1 MAKINP
7 KIDNSWLNTLKN
19 EFNSDYFIELKNF
32 LIEEKKN
39 YIIYPP
45 GNKIFAAY
53 DNTPFDKVKVVI
65 IGQDPYHNPNQAHG
79 MCFSVNK
86 GVAIPPSLQN
96 IFKELHNDIGCKI
109 PDHGN
114 LTEWAKEGVLLL
126 NAILT
131 VRQFVAGSHRNKGWE
146 KFTDATIKILSE
158 NKKNLVFILW
168 GNYAKEKKHLI
179 DSSKHLILT
188 AAHPSPLSAN
198 KGGFFGCKHFSKTNE
213 YLIEHNIEPINWEI
227 T

>member
-1 MAKINP
+1 MNP